1 MPQPTLSDVHVNRPL
16 TDMSFAYASEVET
29 VSDKMFPVVP
39 HQSKSDSFYT
49 YPKGNWFRLQAKKRA
64 PGVQSAGSGYE
75 VSTDSFTCD
84 VYAIHKDVD
93 DQIRANADPN
103 FNLDAEAARFVTQQL
118 LLKREFDFAAAY
130 FKTSLWTGS
139 SSGGDITPSSKWDT
153 TNGVPIKDISAQ
165 LDAVQGK
172 TGIRPN
178 KALFGKKAW
187 TCFLNNAEVLDRIK
201 YSSSPQ
207 NPAMASKQLAAQLL
221 GLDEVHVAGAVY
233 NNTIEG
239 ATNAL
244 SYMFTEDAV
253 LLTHAPPAAGIMT
266 PSAGY
271 IFSWTQYLAAANS
284 LRISRFRMDELRSDR
299 IEGEMAYAMKVV
311 AADLGAYIIAVDT

>member
-16 TDMSFAYASEVET
+16 TDMSFAYAAEQET
-29 VSDKMFPVVP
+29 VADKMFPVIP
-39 HQSKSDSFYT
+39 HMSKSDSFYT

-64 PGVQSAGSGYE
+64 PGVESAGSGYE
-75 VSTDSFTCD
+75 VSTDTFNCD
-84 VYAIHKDVD
+84 VFAIHKDVD

-103 FNLDAEAARFVTQQL
+103 FNLDAEAARFVTMQL
-118 LLKREFDFAAAY
+118 LLKREYDFAQAF
-130 FKTSLWTGS
+130 FKASTWTGS
-139 SSGGDITPSSKWDT
+139 TSGGDITPSNKWDT
-153 TNGVPIKDISAQ
+153 ANGTPIKDISLQ

-178 KALFGKKAW
+178 KALFGKAAW
-187 TCFLNNAEVLDRIK
+187 SCFLNNAEVLDRIK

-221 GLDEVHVAGAVY
+221 GVDEVLVAGAVY

-239 ATNAL
+239 ATDAL
-244 SYMFTEDAV
+244 SYMFTTDSV
-253 LLTHAPPAAGIMT
+253 LLTYAPPAAGIMT

-284 LRISRFRMDELRSDR
+284 LRVSRFRMDELRSDR
-299 IEGEMAYAMKVV
+299 VEGEMAYAMKLV
-311 AADLGAYIIAVDT
+311 AADLGAYFVSVDT